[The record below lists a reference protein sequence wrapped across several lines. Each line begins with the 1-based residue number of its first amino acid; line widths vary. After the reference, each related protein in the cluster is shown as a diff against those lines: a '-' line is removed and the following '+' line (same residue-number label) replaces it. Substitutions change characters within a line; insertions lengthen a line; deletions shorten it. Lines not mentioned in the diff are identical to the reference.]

1 LRATCPLAFADLP
14 AAQLWQAGA
23 LAQAGQGLARL
34 LESYGE
40 QAGGS
45 AAIPLDKF
53 QNPNKFLQNAKIVVV
68 IRIQNSVA
76 SKGIF

>member
-1 LRATCPLAFADLP
+1 
-14 AAQLWQAGA
+14 
-23 LAQAGQGLARL
+23 LARL

-76 SKGIF
+76 SRGIF